1 MKIIITETQLRQV
14 VEQQSE
20 DLCLADL
27 VDTVNGNLE
36 GIVSL
41 NTDEVYSVYEN
52 PNELLAE
59 VTDPKIKNIFQNILN
74 NISKMSLDEMKTE
87 LQKVLKLKN
96 TLREQQTPYLDQ
108 TIEIAGTQIPKVAV
122 HSLIGLVVIS
132 LLSGIIKI
140 LSGKIDSIKPTRR
153 SGSKYIVGCQGSRSR
168 AKAVRKRR
176 RRENWKS
183 FLKKIGM
190 K

>member
-1 MKIIITETQLRQV
+1 MKILIKESQLKFV
-14 VEQQSE
+14 IEQQSE
-20 DLCLADL
+20 DLCVADL

-36 GIVSL
+36 GIVTL
-41 NTDEVYSVYEN
+41 NTDEVYSVYED

-59 VTDPKIKNIFQNILN
+59 VTDPKIKNILQNILN
-74 NISKMSLDEMKTE
+74 NISRMSLDEMKTE
-87 LQKVLKLKN
+87 LQKVLKIKN
-96 TLREQQTPYLDQ
+96 TIREQQTPYLDQ

-122 HSLIGLVVIS
+122 HSIVGLVVIS
-132 LLSGIIKI
+132 LLSTIIKT
-140 LSGKIDSIKPTRR
+140 LSGKMDSVKSSRR
-153 SGSKYIVGCQGSRSR
+153 SGSKYIVGCQGARSR

-176 RRENWKS
+176 RRENWER